1 VAVDKA
7 IDAIGESTGP
17 GLEIE
22 IVNPDAVSFA
32 TEDGGAIVILGPEL
46 SEMMEP
52 DFDDN
57 LAEHMDERDLG
68 ELGRDLLDDF
78 ESDNSSRNDWEQTY
92 KKGLDL
98 LGLKIEDR
106 SSPWPGA
113 CGVFHPILSEAA
125 VRFQSQA
132 IMETF
137 PAGGPVRTKIV
148 GRTSPERERQAL
160 RVRDDLNYFL
170 TEKMSEYRGE
180 HERMLFALPLSGA
193 AFKKVYFDP
202 TLGRPA
208 AVYVPAEDF
217 VVSYGASDLQT
228 ANRYT
233 QIMRKHPNEIRKL
246 QVMGFYRDVDLSSP
260 VPDRNE
266 IQRIKDKLSGEEL
279 TDTDDRHVLL
289 EMHVDLDLP
298 GYEDL
303 GKDGEPTGIALP
315 YVVTVEKSTGKV
327 LSVYRNWK
335 QDDELK
341 LKRQHFVQYDYIP
354 GFGFYS
360 FGLIHLVGGI
370 AKSATSIL
378 RQLVDAGTLSN
389 LPAGLKARGLRIKGD
404 STPLMPGEFRDVDV
418 PSGAIKDS
426 ITFLPYKEPSQV
438 LASLLGNLVEEGR
451 RFASIADL
459 QIGDAN
465 QQAPVGT
472 TLALMERAMKVMS
485 AVQARLHASMKK
497 ELDLLVD
504 IIETHMEGEYDYE
517 TEPGATRTKDYD
529 GRIDVIPVTD
539 PNAASL
545 SQRVVQYQAAL
556 QLAQQAPQMYD
567 LPELHRQM
575 LVVLGIQDPG
585 KIIPSDKDK
594 KPVDPV
600 SENMAILNGKPV
612 KAFLYQ
618 DHEAHIRVHMAAMQD
633 PKIMQLVGQSPQA
646 GAMQAAAAAHI
657 AEHIGF
663 QYRRE
668 IEKQLGVE
676 LPPPDEHLPEDI
688 EVALSKLIADA
699 AERLLQKDQSEAQQ
713 QQNKQKME
721 DPVVQAQMMDM
732 QNKQAEVQRKQAKDQ
747 ADVQLRQQ
755 QQQIEV
761 ERIASQERIA
771 GMNAGIK
778 ASSQKQ
784 VNDQNLDISNAKIHL
799 EAMRTGADL
808 LKGRS

>member
-1 VAVDKA
+1 MAIDKA
-7 IDAIGESTGP
+7 MNPLGNPSDG

-22 IVNPDAVSFA
+22 IMNPDAVSIE
-32 TEDGGAIVILGPEL
+32 TEDGGALVILGPEL
-46 SEMMEP
+46 SQDMEP
-52 DFDDN
+52 DFHAN
-57 LAEHMDERDLG
+57 LAEYIDESELDALG
-68 ELGRDLLDDF
+68 HELLDDF
-78 ESDNSSRNDWEQTY
+78 ESDSRSRQDWEQTY

-137 PAGGPVRTKIV
+137 PAGGPVKTKIV
-148 GRTSPERERQAL
+148 GRVTPERERQAL
-160 RVRDDLNYFL
+160 RVKEDLNYFL

-180 HERMLFALPLSGA
+180 HERMLFALPLAGA

-208 AVYVPAEDF
+208 SVYVPAEDF
-217 VVSYGASDLQT
+217 VAPYGAADLQT

-233 QIMRKHPNEIRKL
+233 HIMRKHPNEIRKL
-246 QVMGFYRDVDLSSP
+246 QVIGFYRDVNLSNP

-266 IQRIKDKLSGEEL
+266 IQRVKDKLAGEEQIE
-279 TDTDDRHVLL
+279 TDDRHMLL
-289 EMHVDLDLP
+289 EVHVDLDLP
-298 GYEDL
+298 GYEDV
-303 GKDGEPTGIALP
+303 GKDGEPTGVALP
-315 YVVTVEKSTGKV
+315 YVVTVERSTGVV

-341 LKRQHFVQYDYIP
+341 LKRQHFVQYGYIP
-354 GFGFYS
+354 GFGFYP

-378 RQLVDAGTLSN
+378 RQLVDAGTLAN

-438 LASLLGNLVEEGR
+438 LAGLLGTLVEEGR

-465 QQAPVGT
+465 QSAPVGT

-485 AVQARLHASMKK
+485 AVQARLHASMKQ

-504 IIETHMEGEYDYE
+504 IIRVHMQGDYDYE
-517 TEPGATRTKDYD
+517 TDMGATRTEDYD

-556 QLAQQAPQMYD
+556 QLAAQAPQMYD

-575 LVVLGIQDPG
+575 LTVLGIQDPG
-585 KIIPSDKDK
+585 KIIPNTDEK
-594 KPVDPV
+594 KPMDPV
-600 SENMAILNGKPV
+600 SENMAILSGKPV

-618 DHEAHIRVHMAAMQD
+618 DHEAHIKVHMSAMQD
-633 PKIMQLVGQSPQA
+633 PKILQLVGQSPQA
-646 GAMQAAAAAHI
+646 SMIQGAAMAHI

-668 IEKQLGVE
+668 IENQLGVE
-676 LPPPDEHLPEDI
+676 LPPPDQPLPEDI
-688 EVALSKLIADA
+688 EVALSKLVADA
-699 AERLLQKDQSEAQQ
+699 AGKLLQKSQSETQQ
-713 QQNKQKME
+713 QQNQQKMQ
-721 DPVVQAQMMDM
+721 DPVVMAQMQDA
-732 QNKQAEVQRKQAKDQ
+732 QNKAVEVQRKVAKDK
-747 ADVQLRQQ
+747 ADEALRQQ
-755 QQQIEV
+755 QQQIEL

-771 GMNAGIK
+771 GVNAGIK
-778 ASSQKQ
+778 AASQRQ
-784 VNDQNLDISNAKIHL
+784 SNDHRGDYDKAKIEL
-799 EAMRTGADL
+799 EAMRLGSDL
-808 LKGRS
+808 MKGK